1 MASLGQL
8 VVSLTAETA
17 QFKEALSKAAYE
29 TDRAMKKI
37 ESSTSFVST
46 AFKTLLT
53 AGVVAQV
60 TSGVNSIIESMARL
74 EDISKTTGSTVENL
88 SGLASQARIVGVDMN
103 TLESVL
109 IKFNKALFSVENEA
123 NTTEKALRAIGLSS
137 KELRQMDT
145 VDATYAVAR
154 ALQEYADDANKA
166 AIITAIFGKSA
177 KEISPFLDDL
187 AKNGKMN
194 AVVTA
199 QQAEAAGKLQDEV
212 RKLGLEFDKFTTG
225 ILSRAIPALLEFF
238 KTLNSIIQPYAI
250 LGNNIEELEGA
261 LAKVNATIEKNTS
274 LGKENSKSNL
284 DLQKGLQSRIG
295 FLKEQKRIEEEIAN
309 NANKP
314 KKKADADLKDYTK
327 GLASINES
335 NMKFLSS
342 VKDLTNKINMEMQNV
357 FSSDTEKKLQANLL
371 SLQKMVEDA
380 ATSMAKQL
388 AEKNITPEQYA
399 QGIKELSLNYVSA
412 IEVAT
417 KLKETQDDL
426 NSSYSYGA
434 AVALSQYINQAQN
447 LANASSG
454 IVTNGL
460 RSMEDALFGVI
471 SGTMSASQAFSSMVK
486 SILAD
491 ITKLMIRQ
499 SIVSPLAGLISGSL
513 GSFFGGSV
521 TTGTTS
527 TGLMSFDGVGYGG
540 GRALGGDVNAGT
552 SYLVGERGP
561 EIFTPSMNGAIIPNG
576 TMGGSTNVVIN
587 NYSNSQATANETI
600 DSRGNRRIEV
610 TIGDIVASEMAR
622 SGSAMSNTLR
632 TSYGAKQNLVGR

>member
-123 NTTEKALRAIGLSS
+123 NTTEKALKAIGLSS

-225 ILSRAIPALLEFF
+225 ILSRSIPALLEFF

-388 AEKNITPEQYA
+388 AEKNITPDQYA

-471 SGTMSASQAFSSMVK
+471 SGTMSASQAFSNMVK

-491 ITKLMIRQ
+491 IAKLMIRQ

-552 SYLVGERGP
+552 SYLVGERGA

-576 TMGGSTNVVIN
+576 TMGQTNNVVVN
-587 NYSNSQATANETI
+587 VNMENGGVDAKE
-600 DSRGNRRIEV
+600 GNKLGIL
-610 TIGDIVASEMAR
+610 IGNVV
-622 SGSAMSNTLR
+622 
-632 TSYGAKQNLVGR
+632 KQELVKQKRAGGLLA

>member
-109 IKFNKALFSVENEA
+109 IKFNKALFSVKDEA
-123 NTTEKALRAIGLSS
+123 STTEKALRAIGLSS

-250 LGNNIEELEGA
+250 LGNNIEELESA

-314 KKKADADLKDYTK
+314 KKQAGFDPKDYTK

-342 VKDLTNKINMEMQNV
+342 VKDLTNKINMEMQTV

-388 AEKNITPEQYA
+388 AEENITPEQYA

-412 IEVAT
+412 IEVAK

-471 SGTMSASQAFSSMVK
+471 SGTMSASQAFSNMVK

-491 ITKLMIRQ
+491 IAKLMIRQ

-552 SYLVGERGP
+552 SYLVGERGA

-576 TMGGSTNVVIN
+576 TMGQTNNVVVN
-587 NYSNSQATANETI
+587 VNMENGGVDAKE
-600 DSRGNRRIEV
+600 GNKLGIL
-610 TIGDIVASEMAR
+610 IGNVV
-622 SGSAMSNTLR
+622 
-632 TSYGAKQNLVGR
+632 KQELVKQKRAGGLLA

>member
-1 MASLGQL
+1 
-8 VVSLTAETA
+8 
-17 QFKEALSKAAYE
+17 
-29 TDRAMKKI
+29 
-37 ESSTSFVST
+37 
-46 AFKTLLT
+46 
-53 AGVVAQV
+53 
-60 TSGVNSIIESMARL
+60 
-74 EDISKTTGSTVENL
+74 
-88 SGLASQARIVGVDMN
+88 
-103 TLESVL
+103 
-109 IKFNKALFSVENEA
+109 
-123 NTTEKALRAIGLSS
+123 
-137 KELRQMDT
+137 MDT

-212 RKLGLEFDKFTTG
+212 RKLGLEFDKFTNG

-388 AEKNITPEQYA
+388 AEKNITPDQYA
-399 QGIKELSLNYVSA
+399 QGIKELSLNYVAA

-426 NSSYSYGA
+426 NSSYAYGA
-434 AVALSQYINQAQN
+434 QIALSKYINESKN
-447 LANASSG
+447 LANLTSG
-454 IVTNGL
+454 VVTNAMNGL
-460 RSMEDALFGVI
+460 DNALLGI
-471 SGTMSASQAFSSMVK
+471 MSRTTSVADAFSKMTA
-486 SILAD
+486 SILND
-491 ITKLMIRQ
+491 IARILIRQ
-499 SIVSPLAGLISGSL
+499 SITAPLAGFISSSL

-521 TTGTTS
+521 TPTQTS
-527 TGLMSFDGVGYGG
+527 TGLNTFDMGG
-540 GRALGGDVNAGT
+540 GRALGGNVSAGT
-552 SYLVGERGP
+552 SYLVGEKGA
-561 EIFTPSMNGAIIPNG
+561 EIFTPNMNGSITPNDAMG
-576 TMGGSTNVVIN
+576 SVTVNQTFNIQTGVAQTVRTEIQSMMPRIMEATKAAVADSKRRGGS
-587 NYSNSQATANETI
+587 Y
-600 DSRGNRRIEV
+600 GK
-610 TIGDIVASEMAR
+610 M
-622 SGSAMSNTLR
+622 MS
-632 TSYGAKQNLVGR
+632 

>member
-123 NTTEKALRAIGLSS
+123 NTTEKALKAIGLSS

-471 SGTMSASQAFSSMVK
+471 SGTMSASQAFSNMVK

-491 ITKLMIRQ
+491 IAKLMIRQ

-552 SYLVGERGP
+552 SYLVGERGA

-576 TMGGSTNVVIN
+576 TMGQTNNVVVN
-587 NYSNSQATANETI
+587 VNMENGGVDAKE
-600 DSRGNRRIEV
+600 GNKLGIL
-610 TIGDIVASEMAR
+610 IGNVV
-622 SGSAMSNTLR
+622 
-632 TSYGAKQNLVGR
+632 KQELVKQKRAGGLLA

>member
-109 IKFNKALFSVENEA
+109 IKFNKALFSVKDEA
-123 NTTEKALRAIGLSS
+123 STTEKALRAIGLSS

-314 KKKADADLKDYTK
+314 KKQAGFDPKDYTK

-388 AEKNITPEQYA
+388 AEENITPEQYA

-491 ITKLMIRQ
+491 IAKLMIRQ

-552 SYLVGERGP
+552 SYLVGERGA

-576 TMGGSTNVVIN
+576 TMGQTNNVVVN
-587 NYSNSQATANETI
+587 VNMENGGVDAKE
-600 DSRGNRRIEV
+600 GNKLGIL
-610 TIGDIVASEMAR
+610 IGNVV
-622 SGSAMSNTLR
+622 
-632 TSYGAKQNLVGR
+632 KQELVKQKRAGGLLA

>member
-1 MASLGQL
+1 MASLGEL

-123 NTTEKALRAIGLSS
+123 NTTEKALKAIGLSS

-212 RKLGLEFDKFTTG
+212 RKLGLEFDKFTNG

-388 AEKNITPEQYA
+388 AEKNITPDQYA
-399 QGIKELSLNYVSA
+399 QGIKELSLNYVAA

-426 NSSYSYGA
+426 NSSYAYGA
-434 AVALSQYINQAQN
+434 QIALSKYINESKN
-447 LANASSG
+447 LANLTSG
-454 IVTNGL
+454 VVTNAMNGL
-460 RSMEDALFGVI
+460 DNALLGI
-471 SGTMSASQAFSSMVK
+471 MSRTTSVADAFSKMTA
-486 SILAD
+486 SILND
-491 ITKLMIRQ
+491 IARILIRQ
-499 SIVSPLAGLISGSL
+499 SITAPLAGFISSSL

-521 TTGTTS
+521 TPTQTS
-527 TGLMSFDGVGYGG
+527 TGLNTFDMGG
-540 GRALGGDVNAGT
+540 GRALGGNVSAGT
-552 SYLVGERGP
+552 SYLVGEKGA
-561 EIFTPSMNGAIIPNG
+561 EIFTPNMNGSITPNDAMG
-576 TMGGSTNVVIN
+576 SVTVNQTFNIQTGVAQTVRTEIQSMMPRIMEATKAAVADSKRRGGS
-587 NYSNSQATANETI
+587 Y
-600 DSRGNRRIEV
+600 GK
-610 TIGDIVASEMAR
+610 M
-622 SGSAMSNTLR
+622 MS
-632 TSYGAKQNLVGR
+632 

>member
-109 IKFNKALFSVENEA
+109 IKFNKALFSVKDEA
-123 NTTEKALRAIGLSS
+123 STTEKALRAIGLSS

-250 LGNNIEELEGA
+250 LGNNIEELESA

-314 KKKADADLKDYTK
+314 KKQAGFDPKDYTK

-388 AEKNITPEQYA
+388 AEENITPEQYA
-399 QGIKELSLNYVSA
+399 EGIKELSLNYVSA

-471 SGTMSASQAFSSMVK
+471 SGTMSASQAFSNMVK

-491 ITKLMIRQ
+491 IAKLMIRQ

-552 SYLVGERGP
+552 SYLVGERGA

-576 TMGGSTNVVIN
+576 TMGQTNNVVVN
-587 NYSNSQATANETI
+587 VNMENGGVDAKE
-600 DSRGNRRIEV
+600 GNKLGIL
-610 TIGDIVASEMAR
+610 IGNVV
-622 SGSAMSNTLR
+622 
-632 TSYGAKQNLVGR
+632 KQELVKQKRAGGLLA

>member
-109 IKFNKALFSVENEA
+109 IKFNKALFSVKDEA
-123 NTTEKALRAIGLSS
+123 STTEKALRAIGLSS

-314 KKKADADLKDYTK
+314 KKQAGFDPKDYTK

-380 ATSMAKQL
+380 ATSMTKQL
-388 AEKNITPEQYA
+388 AEENITPEQYA

-412 IEVAT
+412 IEVAK

-491 ITKLMIRQ
+491 IAKLMIRQ

-552 SYLVGERGP
+552 SYLVGERGA

-576 TMGGSTNVVIN
+576 TMGQTNNVVVN
-587 NYSNSQATANETI
+587 VNMENGGVDAKE
-600 DSRGNRRIEV
+600 GNKLGIL
-610 TIGDIVASEMAR
+610 IGNVV
-622 SGSAMSNTLR
+622 
-632 TSYGAKQNLVGR
+632 KQELVKQKRAGGLLA

>member
-109 IKFNKALFSVENEA
+109 IKFNKALFSVKDEA
-123 NTTEKALRAIGLSS
+123 STTEKALRAIGLSS

-212 RKLGLEFDKFTTG
+212 RKLGLEFDKFTNG

-250 LGNNIEELEGA
+250 LGNNIEELESA

-314 KKKADADLKDYTK
+314 KKQAGFDPKDYTK

-342 VKDLTNKINMEMQNV
+342 VKDLTNKINMEMQTV

-388 AEKNITPEQYA
+388 AEENITPEQYA
-399 QGIKELSLNYVSA
+399 QGIKELSLNYVAA

-426 NSSYSYGA
+426 NSSYAYGA
-434 AVALSQYINQAQN
+434 QIALSKYINESKN
-447 LANASSG
+447 LANLTSG
-454 IVTNGL
+454 VVTNAMNGL
-460 RSMEDALFGVI
+460 DNALLGI
-471 SGTMSASQAFSSMVK
+471 MSRTTSVADAFSKMTA
-486 SILAD
+486 SILND
-491 ITKLMIRQ
+491 IARILIRQ
-499 SIVSPLAGLISGSL
+499 SITAPLAGFISSSL

-521 TTGTTS
+521 TPTQTS
-527 TGLMSFDGVGYGG
+527 TGLNTFDMGG
-540 GRALGGDVNAGT
+540 GRALGGNVSAGT
-552 SYLVGERGP
+552 SYLVGEKGA
-561 EIFTPSMNGAIIPNG
+561 EIFTPNMNGSITPNDAMG
-576 TMGGSTNVVIN
+576 SVTVNQTFNIQTGVAQTVRTEIQSMMPRIMEATKAAVADSKRRGGS
-587 NYSNSQATANETI
+587 Y
-600 DSRGNRRIEV
+600 GK
-610 TIGDIVASEMAR
+610 M
-622 SGSAMSNTLR
+622 MS
-632 TSYGAKQNLVGR
+632 